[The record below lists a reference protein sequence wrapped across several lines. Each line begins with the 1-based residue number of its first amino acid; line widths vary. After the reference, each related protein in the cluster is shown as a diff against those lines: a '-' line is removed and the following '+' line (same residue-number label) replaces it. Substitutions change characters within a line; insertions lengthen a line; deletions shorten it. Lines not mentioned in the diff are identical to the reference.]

1 MEHRKKRM
9 RRICII
15 ADRSG
20 KGGRDR
26 LSGVLRYGSRA
37 PDWTM
42 EVILIEQSDAEA
54 RLQTIFKERPPDAI
68 VLLTDDRKTIRFIE
82 SAQHSDLFTG
92 GVMIMDATWDTVN
105 RIHSSLDIRL
115 DDETIAQTSMELLIR
130 RGFANFAYVGFALEP
145 QHSNARREAIRQIAE
160 ANGASFA
167 STDDADDIARLS
179 DWLKGLPRPCGVI
192 TYYDMRAR
200 DVLDACRLARL
211 DVPGQIAIIGSDN
224 DTGLCEAT
232 QPTITSVH
240 PDFEGGAYEG
250 AAEFDKIIRKSRH
263 PKRTIMMTYGIR
275 DIVER
280 ASTVDLRGGGLL
292 VSRATAFIRLNAM
305 RLITV
310 GDVANYCRVSLRL
323 LELRFKAILNHGV
336 RDEIENVRL
345 ENVKQMLRET
355 GLSIKE
361 IGYRC
366 GFPSPAGLCSVFK
379 RKFGKS
385 PQVWRT
391 DEHLNRKTLTRTSS
405 GSAGSRPRRVAVSS
419 YLHNRFSQFIR

>member
-1 MEHRKKRM
+1 MERQKKRM

-26 LSGVLRYGSRA
+26 LSGVLRYGSRT

-42 EVILIEQSDAEA
+42 EVISVGQRDAEA
-54 RLQTIFKERPPDAI
+54 RMRTIFKERPPDAI

-82 SAQHSDLFTG
+82 SAQRDGRFTG
-92 GVMIMDATWDTVN
+92 GVMIMDAKLDAVAHI
-105 RIHSSLDIRL
+105 RRSLDIRL
-115 DDETIAQTSMELLIR
+115 DDEAIARTSMELLIR
-130 RGFANFAYVGFALEP
+130 RGLANFAYVGFALEP
-145 QHSNARREAIRQIAE
+145 QHSNARREAIRRIAE
-160 ANGASFA
+160 ENGSPFA
-167 STDDADDIARLS
+167 STDDADDIVRLS
-179 DWLKGLPRPCGVI
+179 DWLKELPRPCGVV

-250 AAEFDKIIRKSRH
+250 AAEFDKIIRKNRL
-263 PKRTIMMTYGIR
+263 PEKTITMTYGIR
-275 DIVER
+275 GIVER
-280 ASTVDLRGGGLL
+280 ASTVDLSGGRLL
-292 VSRATAFIRLNAM
+292 VSMATAFIRLNAM
-305 RLITV
+305 RPIKV
-310 GDVANYCRVSLRL
+310 GDVANHCRVSLRL
-323 LELRFKAILNHGV
+323 LELRFKAVLDRGV
-336 RDEIENVRL
+336 REEIENVRL
-345 ENVKQMLRET
+345 ANVKQMLRET
-355 GLSIKE
+355 DLAIKE
-361 IGYRC
+361 IGYHC
-366 GFPSPAGLCSVFK
+366 GFQSPACLCTVFK

-391 DEHLNRKTLTRTSS
+391 DERLNRKAL
-405 GSAGSRPRRVAVSS
+405 VAMTP
-419 YLHNRFSQFIR
+419 